1 MTLSKYIRDLLFR
14 YECVIVPE
22 FGGFLTKTI
31 SATIDKKTQTLH
43 PPTKRLGFNSQ
54 LVENDG
60 LLANYIASVE
70 QIPYDAA
77 LNFIGFEVKDWQNK
91 IAKEKVVLEN
101 IGYFYL
107 NDTDKLQFE
116 PDTEINYL
124 TEAFGLGTLMAPEIS
139 RDELLE
145 EEVKFDLIEGSV
157 SDKDIYLNTDS
168 KRKTL
173 IPFFSYAALIA
184 VLLVVGFFLAQVII
198 KQNKDLNEV
207 AQLEADHE
215 AMLNKR
221 IQEATFEINKTLP
234 AITLRMGNDKRLEE
248 NEAASSTKI
257 AKTNQETSEEN
268 TSTTGKLAAVKTAK
282 VEADT
287 KKSQSVNSSF
297 ASASNRFHIIGGAF
311 KNPVNADKMVR
322 QLKEKGY
329 PASIVGVNKWQLTQV
344 AFGSFATQE
353 EANVFLR
360 KIKNSE
366 AKDAWILVK

>member
-31 SATIDKKTQTLH
+31 SATIDEKTQTLH

-54 LVENDG
+54 LVDNDG
-60 LLANYIASVE
+60 LLVNYIASVE

-77 LNFIGFEVKDWQNK
+77 LNFIDFEVKEWQRR
-91 IAKEKVVLEN
+91 IANENVVLEN

-107 NDTDKLQFE
+107 NDTNKIQFE
-116 PDTEINYL
+116 PHTEINYL

-139 RDELLE
+139 RIELLE
-145 EEVKFDLIEGSV
+145 EEVVFDLIEGTI
-157 SDKDIYLNTDS
+157 SDKDIYLNTAS
-168 KRKTL
+168 RRKNL
-173 IPFFSYAALIA
+173 VPFFSYAALIA
-184 VLLVVGFFLAQVII
+184 VLFVVGYFLTQVII

-207 AQLEADHE
+207 AKLEADHE

-248 NEAASSTKI
+248 NEVANTTEI
-257 AKTNQETSEEN
+257 AKTNKEISETNIPATETIATIKMPEVEVEN
-268 TSTTGKLAAVKTAK
+268 KKPEPVKTHLTST
-282 VEADT
+282 
-287 KKSQSVNSSF
+287 
-297 ASASNRFHIIGGAF
+297 SNRFHIIGGAF
-311 KNPVNADKMVR
+311 KNPANADKMVH
-322 QLKEKGY
+322 QLKTKGY
-329 PASIVGVNKWQLTQV
+329 PASIVGINKWQLTQV
-344 AFGSFATQE
+344 AFGSFTTQE

-360 KIKNSE
+360 KIKTTE